1 MVGVGEVEKMRAV
14 LAAVVLVVSMAPG
27 LARADG
33 KLLRVP
39 TLIPEKSLPFKF
51 SQEAMAHHAAGVAQL
66 KCELSDSGKPH
77 GCKVLSGVAHVKDQ
91 ELTDFA
97 EGLTFSP
104 AINKDGVAVALT
116 DFRFPVRVVSPL
128 VPQMPSLR
136 F

>member
-1 MVGVGEVEKMRAV
+1 MMKMRAA
-14 LAAVVLVVSMAPG
+14 LAAVVLVLTVAPSI
-27 LARADG
+27 ARADG
-33 KLLRVP
+33 KLLRTP

-51 SQEAMAHHAAGVAQL
+51 SEEALAHRAAGVAQL

-77 GCKVLSGVAHVKDQ
+77 SCKVLSGVAHVKDQ

-97 EGLTFSP
+97 EGLMFSP

-116 DFRFPVRVVSPL
+116 DFRFPVRVVPPS
-128 VPQMPSLR
+128 VPSMPNLR